1 MRALR
6 SKQHRPVFTPE
17 ERAQWVSRFRSR
29 AERAG
34 PGSPVGPSLFVRES
48 QSQPAQGAS
57 LRRERAVGLCETS
70 REGHLRVAAGG
81 RSQPLFTTGRAQS
94 VAAWAGSHAAA
105 QLVPKIVGFL
115 PAHFFHLPFDIFYW
129 TPVFSFAI
137 LGSCAKPSRPSWC
150 KVERCAHPTSRRL
163 ANWS

>member
-1 MRALR
+1 MLNVSPATRVFCRVRADGHAP
-6 SKQHRPVFTPE
+6 KF
-17 ERAQWVSRFRSR
+17 QWTLRSR

-94 VAAWAGSHAAA
+94 VAAWAGSHSAA

-115 PAHFFHLPFDIFYW
+115 PAHFFHLPDSFSCA
-129 TPVFSFAI
+129 PVFSFAI
-137 LGSCAKPSRPSWC
+137 LCSCAALGR
-150 KVERCAHPTSRRL
+150 H
-163 ANWS
+163 

>member
-1 MRALR
+1 MALR
-6 SKQHRPVFTPE
+6 CVWALKPRRRGSKRCCMRCARHVECIPRYSHLCRV
-17 ERAQWVSRFRSR
+17 RADGHAPKFQWTLRSR

-81 RSQPLFTTGRAQS
+81 RSQSLFTTGRAQS
-94 VAAWAGSHAAA
+94 VDRKSTRLNSSHSQISYAVFCLKKKKIIILSRITCSI
-105 QLVPKIVGFL
+105 QLM
-115 PAHFFHLPFDIFYW
+115 
-129 TPVFSFAI
+129 
-137 LGSCAKPSRPSWC
+137 SC
-150 KVERCAHPTSRRL
+150 TSH
-163 ANWS
+163 